1 MVKNY
6 FFNFFASCVRAM
18 PLLNRILVKIYFF
31 QFFASCVVAMPLQN
45 RILVIAELK
54 CHFKSVSIWDHN
66 FDFQKTKRQF
76 WWKNIFLIFF
86 ASCVI
91 AMPLQNRILVKIYFF
106 TFFCKLRNCNAIAK
120 THRGGENLFF
130 SNFLQVAELQCHCK
144 TASWLNFRKKWA
156 AQKMPYKLLKIK
168 IMSSLAGKHS
178 GENQQGQWQKWWES
192 DMIRPKWTETH
203 ASPDCP

>member
-1 MVKNY
+1 MVKKY
-6 FFNFFASCVRAM
+6 FF
-18 PLLNRILVKIYFF
+18 
-31 QFFASCVVAMPLQN
+31 
-45 RILVIAELK
+45 E
-54 CHFKSVSIWDHN
+54 
-66 FDFQKTKRQF
+66 
-76 WWKNIFLIFF
+76 FF

-91 AMPLQNRILVKIYFF
+91 AMPLQNRILASELIILISKKLKGNFGEKIFFQIFCKLRNCNAIAKPHPGENLIFFKFFASCIIAMPLRKRILVKIYFF
-106 TFFCKLRNCNAIAK
+106 QIFCKLRNCNAIAK
-120 THRGGENLFF
+120 THRGETLLF
-130 SNFLQVAELQCHCK
+130 SYFLQVAELQCHCK